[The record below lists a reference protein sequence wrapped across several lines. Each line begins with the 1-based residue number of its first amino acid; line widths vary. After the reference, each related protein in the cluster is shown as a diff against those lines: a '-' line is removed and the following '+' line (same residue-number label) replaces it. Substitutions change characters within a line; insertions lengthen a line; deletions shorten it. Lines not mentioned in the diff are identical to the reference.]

1 MCSLHSTY
9 AHVPERHFFGDSDAN
24 AKDVLKITVMS
35 SASGITFK
43 LEGKLAG
50 PWVSEVESTWCQART
65 NSGLGRITVDLSGVT
80 FVNAEGREL
89 LAWMYRRGAALKA
102 SDYTMKCLVDQ
113 IERSTEQAGPRQ
125 L

>member
-1 MCSLHSTY
+1 ME
-9 AHVPERHFFGDSDAN
+9 AFWPPECQRDES
-24 AKDVLKITVMS
+24 VLKISLVS
-35 SASGITFK
+35 SASGIIFK

-50 PWVSEVESTWCQART
+50 AWVSEVERSWYQATT
-65 NSGLGRITVDLSGVT
+65 NGEHSRITVDLSGVT

-89 LAWMYRRGAALKA
+89 LAWMHRRGAALKA

-113 IERSTEQAGPRQ
+113 IERNTQEQAGPRR